1 MVIRVIY
8 QNQKYDF
15 VKASRLDEFIET
27 GAIASFQ
34 RRSGWVRV
42 GIDPIRATTT
52 EFSNA
57 YRGKERRQSREEMA
71 EAA

>member
-8 QNQKYDF
+8 QNQRYDF

-42 GIDPIRATTT
+42 GLDPIRATTT
-52 EFSNA
+52 DSSFT
-57 YRGKERRQSREEMA
+57 YKGKERRQSHEGMA
-71 EAA
+71 IAA

>member
-52 EFSNA
+52 ESSYT
-57 YRGKERRQSREEMA
+57 YRGKERRESREEMA

>member
-1 MVIRVIY
+1 MLIRVIY
-8 QNQKYDF
+8 QNQRYDF
-15 VKASRLDEFIET
+15 VQDSRLDEFIET

-34 RRSGWVRV
+34 RRSGWVRI

-52 EFSNA
+52 DSS
-57 YRGKERRQSREEMA
+57 YPGKERRQSRGRLT

>member
-34 RRSGWVRV
+34 RSGGWVRV

-52 EFSNA
+52 DSPDT
-57 YRGKERRQSREEMA
+57 YKGKERRQSQEGMA

>member
-1 MVIRVIY
+1 MLIRVIY

-15 VKASRLDEFIET
+15 VKDSRLDEFIET

-42 GIDPIRATTT
+42 GIDPIRAPIAASSYSG
-52 EFSNA
+52 EEHRRPN
-57 YRGKERRQSREEMA
+57 ERPA
-71 EAA
+71 KAA

>member
-1 MVIRVIY
+1 MLIRVIY
-8 QNQKYDF
+8 QNQRYDF
-15 VKASRLDEFIET
+15 VKASRLDEFIES

-42 GIDPIRATTT
+42 GIDPIRVTTT
-52 EFSNA
+52 DSSYTGE
-57 YRGKERRQSREEMA
+57 ERRRSQGRLA

>member
-1 MVIRVIY
+1 MLIRVIY
-8 QNQKYDF
+8 QNQRYDF
-15 VKASRLDEFIET
+15 VKDSRLDEFIET

-42 GIDPIRATTT
+42 GIDPIRAATSDSSYGG
-52 EFSNA
+52 E
-57 YRGKERRQSREEMA
+57 ERRRSQAGLA

>member
-1 MVIRVIY
+1 MLIRVIY
-8 QNQKYDF
+8 QNQRYDF

-34 RRSGWVRV
+34 RRGGWVRV
-42 GIDPIRATTT
+42 GIDPIRGQTTGSSYKG
-52 EFSNA
+52 E
-57 YRGKERRQSREEMA
+57 ERRRSQGILA